1 MPFRDRNQQGLDSG
15 ELDPNDCFTLIK
27 EKNPGNCNLIDVR
40 TPREY
45 HESRIAGA
53 TNINFFSPSFRAQV
67 ELLDPSTP
75 CIVYCLKGNRGK
87 SAMERMKKCGFKRVY
102 NMSGGITGWKESGL
116 PTEP

>member
-1 MPFRDRNQQGLDSG
+1 MPPGDRNPRAQDCR
-15 ELDPNDCFTLIK
+15 ELAPHESFTLIK
-27 EKNPGNCNLIDVR
+27 EKNPGGCILIDVR
-40 TPREY
+40 TSREY
-45 HESRIAGA
+45 TESRITGA
-53 TNINFFSPSFRAQV
+53 MNIDFFSPSFRAQV

-87 SAMERMKKCGFKRVY
+87 SAMERMKECGFQTVY